1 MMTRIKIHSNVALLC
16 VQKGN
21 RSPGISDLDLVE
33 KLLVYISGG
42 AQPCVGSRACDM
54 HVICM

>member
-1 MMTRIKIHSNVALLC
+1 MYTHMQMTPTKINATLVLLC

-33 KLLVYISGG
+33 KLVVYISGG
-42 AQPCVGSRACDM
+42 PQLSASTKA
-54 HVICM
+54 